1 MGASASNNSWEDAM
15 RALPIAVLALVLS
28 GVGIAAF
35 AANSPNDL
43 NADLTGYQEV
53 PTLSSSGTATL
64 QARIS
69 NDESSVDWVLSY
81 DALEA
86 PVTQS
91 HIHLAAPAI
100 NGPIVVFFCTN
111 LGNGPAGTQ
120 ACPPP
125 PATISGTFT
134 SADVL
139 AAGTIGLE
147 AGNLAE
153 LIRAIRA
160 GATYANV
167 HSTLRPGGE
176 VRGLIR
182 VQEPQPGPTGAPP
195 K

>member
-1 MGASASNNSWEDAM
+1 M
-15 RALPIAVLALVLS
+15 RTLVVAVLALVLG
-28 GVGIAAF
+28 GVGIAF

-43 NADLTGYQEV
+43 NADLTSYQEV
-53 PTLSSSGTATL
+53 PTTSSSGTATL
-64 QARIS
+64 KARI
-69 NDESSVDWVLSY
+69 NKDESSVDWVLSY
-81 DALEA
+81 DALEGV
-86 PVTQS
+86 VTQS

-100 NGPIVVFFCTN
+100 NGPIIVWFCTN

-120 ACPPP
+120 ACPQP

-134 SADVL
+134 AADVT
-139 AAGTIGLE
+139 AGGAGIGLE

-167 HSTLRPGGE
+167 HSVLRPGGE
-176 VRGLIR
+176 VRGIIR
-182 VQEPQPGPTGAPP
+182 VQDPQPGATGAPP

>member
-1 MGASASNNSWEDAM
+1 M
-15 RALPIAVLALVLS
+15 RAFLIGVLALVSS
-28 GVGIAAF
+28 GAGIAAF
-35 AANSPNDL
+35 AANSPRDL
-43 NADLTGYQEV
+43 NANLTGYQEV

-64 QARIS
+64 KARIS
-69 NDESSVDWVLSY
+69 HDETSVDWVLSY

-86 PVTQS
+86 PVTQA

-120 ACPPP
+120 ACPDP
-125 PATISGTFT
+125 PARISGTFT
-134 SADVL
+134 AADVL
-139 AAGTIGLE
+139 AAGAIGLE

-182 VQEPQPGPTGAPP
+182 VQEPRPHDSGPPH